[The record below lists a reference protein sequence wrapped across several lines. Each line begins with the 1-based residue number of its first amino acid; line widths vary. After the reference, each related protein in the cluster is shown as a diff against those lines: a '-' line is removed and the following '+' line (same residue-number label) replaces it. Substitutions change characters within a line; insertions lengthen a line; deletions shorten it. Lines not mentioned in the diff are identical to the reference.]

1 MSVAHKVC
9 HAHPAASPPLRH
21 PSHGTYGDA
30 LATLVV
36 DHGYGENLLNV
47 HLTNPGY
54 DDQGIAWFDFGNAFY
69 TYYSFFQAAPW
80 SAVASSPSLP
90 AALTAARLHKLK
102 AQFFAGF
109 EAFWTA
115 RSYSASAE
123 NDGLWSVIY
132 TALTGK
138 NGIADPFWV
147 VRRGPHELM
156 NWNAQNSQRLDVT
169 LRKDWLD
176 CCNTSLAVVPLPPD
190 ESPDMHYEDDSPYPL
205 DGGDAMY
212 EAAPVVYLHTYWMGR
227 FHNVTGGPAVVGGI
241 H

>member
-80 SAVASSPSLP
+80 SKAGGVTVVSVDLPATAAADDSAAVTGAGGVTVSDPVTTPPAVIAGGAHQSDTAVILVTPSHNFAQRPCSCSLVPPCLFGAAQLASGVLGRFFFENREVASS
-90 AALTAARLHKLK
+90 
-102 AQFFAGF
+102 
-109 EAFWTA
+109 
-115 RSYSASAE
+115 
-123 NDGLWSVIY
+123 
-132 TALTGK
+132 
-138 NGIADPFWV
+138 
-147 VRRGPHELM
+147 
-156 NWNAQNSQRLDVT
+156 
-169 LRKDWLD
+169 
-176 CCNTSLAVVPLPPD
+176 
-190 ESPDMHYEDDSPYPL
+190 
-205 DGGDAMY
+205 
-212 EAAPVVYLHTYWMGR
+212 
-227 FHNVTGGPAVVGGI
+227 
-241 H
+241 

>member
-80 SAVASSPSLP
+80 SKASGVTVVSVDLP
-90 AALTAARLHKLK
+90 ATAA
-102 AQFFAGF
+102 ADDSAAVTGAGGV
-109 EAFWTA
+109 TVYGA
-115 RSYSASAE
+115 RPA
-123 NDGLWSVIY
+123 
-132 TALTGK
+132 
-138 NGIADPFWV
+138 IA
-147 VRRGPHELM
+147 G
-156 NWNAQNSQRLDVT
+156 DVT
-169 LRKDWLD
+169 GSSVDPSVAGD
-176 CCNTSLAVVPLPPD
+176 CEC
-190 ESPDMHYEDDSPYPL
+190 SPMSGWCQNGPECPRWH
-205 DGGDAMY
+205 GGS
-212 EAAPVVYLHTYWMGR
+212 VSS
-227 FHNVTGGPAVVGGI
+227 
-241 H
+241 